1 MSATE
6 LQTLMEA
13 VREAR
18 GDHDGYEAPAVER
31 SQYAACTYLLSNPD
45 VLLAMEALEALGAAR
60 EAADVTE
67 SAVSDASRRH
77 YAAPRD
83 SGLYDE
89 WVRTG
94 NANLMAHGALDR
106 ALTSVRVIASRLH
119 ARRMKERTS

>member
-6 LQTLMEA
+6 LRTLMEE

-18 GDHDGYEAPAVER
+18 SDHDDYEAPAVER

-45 VLLAMEALEALGAAR
+45 VLLAMEALEALGAAQ

-67 SAVSDASRRH
+67 SAVSDVSRRY

-106 ALTSVRVIASRLH
+106 ALASVHAIASRLH
-119 ARRMKERTS
+119 ASRMKGQTS